1 VGAQDLADARL
12 AAARGVDGGG
22 DVNLLAEAL
31 AWIFSPDRLT
41 GSLPLP
47 TAIAQHLAF
56 TFGSVAIAA
65 VIAIPV
71 GWAVGHTGRGRDVVV
86 FLSGAARALPAL
98 GLVVLLV
105 LLVGVSQKTEAAV
118 VAFVLLAIP
127 SILAGAYAGVE
138 AIDRSVID
146 AGRAMG
152 MTEWQ
157 ILFRIE
163 MPLGLALL
171 IGGLRSATLQVVATV
186 TIAAYVGLGG
196 LGFYLIQGL
205 ALRQFDQILG
215 ASIVIVALALAL
227 DGLFA
232 LLARFAVPRTD
243 GPRSRREAAA
253 QALAPVPQ
261 LSR

>member
-1 VGAQDLADARL
+1 MNYLLDAF
-12 AAARGVDGGG
+12 
-22 DVNLLAEAL
+22 
-31 AWIFSPDRLT
+31 AWIFSPARLT
-41 GSLPLP
+41 GTLPLP
-47 TAIAQHLAF
+47 TAIAQHVAF

-65 VIAIPV
+65 VIAVPI
-71 GWAVGHTGRGRDVVV
+71 GWLIGHTGKGREIAV

-105 LLVGVSQKTEAAV
+105 MLFGVNLKTEAAV
-118 VAFVLLAIP
+118 TVFVVLAIP

-138 AIDRSVID
+138 SIDRSVID

-205 ALRQFDQILG
+205 NLRDFSEILG
-215 ASIVIVALALAL
+215 ASIVIVALALVL

-232 LLARFAVPRTD
+232 LLARFAVPRMD
-243 GPRSRREAAA
+243 GPRRSARVDITDTVRTL
-253 QALAPVPQ
+253 QV
-261 LSR
+261 SH

>member
-1 VGAQDLADARL
+1 MNVF
-12 AAARGVDGGG
+12 
-22 DVNLLAEAL
+22 AEAF

-47 TAIAQHLAF
+47 LAVWQHLAF

-65 VIAIPV
+65 VIAIPL
-71 GWAVGHTGRGRDVVV
+71 GWLIGHTGRGREIAVA
-86 FLSGAARALPAL
+86 LSGAARALPSL

-105 LLVGVSQKTEAAV
+105 LLLGVVHKTEAAV

-127 SILAGAYAGVE
+127 SILAGAYAGFE
-138 AIDRSVID
+138 AIDRTVID
-146 AGRAMG
+146 AGRAVG

-157 ILFRIE
+157 VLWKIE
-163 MPLGLALL
+163 VPLGLPLL

-196 LGFYLIQGL
+196 LGFFIIQGIQI
-205 ALRQFDQILG
+205 RSFPQILG
-215 ASIVIVALALAL
+215 ASLIVVVLALAL

-232 LLARFAVPRTD
+232 LLQRLVVPRGVAERD
-243 GPRSRREAAA
+243 ARRRDDVVGSRTPWFRPGRPANAA
-253 QALAPVPQ
+253 
-261 LSR
+261 S

>member
-1 VGAQDLADARL
+1 MNVF
-12 AAARGVDGGG
+12 
-22 DVNLLAEAL
+22 AEAF

-47 TAIAQHLAF
+47 LAVWQHLAF

-65 VIAIPV
+65 VIAIPL
-71 GWAVGHTGRGRDVVV
+71 GWLIGHTGRGREIAVA
-86 FLSGAARALPAL
+86 LSGAARALPSL

-105 LLVGVSQKTEAAV
+105 LLLGVVHKTEAAV

-127 SILAGAYAGVE
+127 SILAGAYAGFE
-138 AIDRSVID
+138 AIDRTVID
-146 AGRAMG
+146 AGRAVG

-157 ILFRIE
+157 VLWKIE
-163 MPLGLALL
+163 VPLGLPLL

-196 LGFYLIQGL
+196 LGFFIIQGIQI
-205 ALRQFDQILG
+205 RSFPQILG
-215 ASIVIVALALAL
+215 ASLIVVVLALAL

-232 LLARFAVPRTD
+232 LLQRLVVPRGVAERD
-243 GPRSRREAAA
+243 ARRRDDVVGSRTPWFRPGRPADAA
-253 QALAPVPQ
+253 
-261 LSR
+261 S